1 MKDIDSEILQAFRDL
16 SDEQR
21 RIILDSL
28 APATVPA
35 ASSFDRP

>member
-16 SDEQR
+16 SDEQK

-28 APATVPA
+28 ASATAPA

>member
-16 SDEQR
+16 SDEQN

-35 ASSFDRP
+35 ASSLDRP

>member
-1 MKDIDSEILQAFRDL
+1 MKDIESEILQAFRDL
-16 SDEQR
+16 SDEQK

-28 APATVPA
+28 APVTVPA

>member
-1 MKDIDSEILQAFRDL
+1 MKDIDSEILQAFREL
-16 SDEQR
+16 SDEQK

-28 APATVPA
+28 ALAAVPA

>member
-16 SDEQR
+16 SDEQK

-35 ASSFDRP
+35 ASSFDRT

>member
-16 SDEQR
+16 SDEQK

-28 APATVPA
+28 APGIVPA